1 MLRTET
7 KTVAGFLVTVTQLP
21 CMRSLALLPKLH
33 LLDDIGL
40 ASGAELQA
48 LARDLLSG
56 VTVQSKETGRVD
68 LLSDTAIHAALGGD
82 VKSLLDIMRFAAEV
96 NFFPT
101 GTESAPDDQ
110 PAPGA
115 E

>member
-1 MLRTET
+1 MLKSET
-7 KTVAGFLVTVTQLP
+7 RSIGGFTVTATQLP

-40 ASGAELQA
+40 ASGTELQA
-48 LARDLLSG
+48 MARELLSG
-56 VTVQSKETGRVD
+56 VTVQKTGIGRID
-68 LLSDTAIHAALGGD
+68 LIGDDAITAALGGD
-82 VKSLLDIMRFAAEV
+82 VKTLLDIMRFASEV

-101 GTESAPDDQ
+101 RPEAAPGDQ

-115 E
+115 G